1 MNPSLIKKII
11 NKKVTS
17 KVIKDHLPVKKGSLP
32 NNSIIPYTCE
42 LLLTHNNNRTMKHR
56 QYNRLR
62 EREHHPQVGIG
73 LFFILLGA
81 ALLVA
86 TNDLLNLGS
95 VSRYFTWESALLFIG
110 ILLLL
115 NLHFVGGLWLIALG
129 SYFLLDDIF
138 IITPEKVKLFYWPV
152 IIALTGVAF
161 IISSFFKRN
170 RTN

>member
-1 MNPSLIKKII
+1 
-11 NKKVTS
+11 
-17 KVIKDHLPVKKGSLP
+17 
-32 NNSIIPYTCE
+32 
-42 LLLTHNNNRTMKHR
+42 MKHR

-62 EREHHPQVGIG
+62 ERELHPQVGIG

-110 ILLLL
+110 LLLLL
-115 NLHFVGGLWLIALG
+115 NLHFIGGLWLIALG

-138 IITPEKVKLFYWPV
+138 VITPEKVKLFYWPAV
-152 IIALTGVAF
+152 IVLTGIAF
-161 IISSFFKRN
+161 IISSFFKRKRIN
-170 RTN
+170 